1 MGDTADCMGI
11 EDMALHMYGL
21 AKITQGELN
30 RIALEN
36 KMLKETGYGENKTY
50 ASLLNERDK
59 LIQQRDLLAN
69 ALREIDFSIHHSLE
83 YWQDQHIKFE
93 KIIKETFLK
102 CGLPLIVLQGKTEG
116 GR

>member
-30 RIALEN
+30 RIAFEN
-36 KMLKETGYGENKTY
+36 KMLKETIGRYI
-50 ASLLNERDK
+50 DK